1 MILAGAVAA
10 VFVGQTLWPEAA
22 PYRGALAEAA
32 LLRLGSATKLL
43 LLGLAWHQSRRCVF
57 ALEADNPARGPWRL
71 LSLGFLG
78 FFLGQS
84 VLGVYQIV
92 LGTSPYPSPG
102 DIFFMAAYPL
112 LVLGAFA
119 FVRAYREAGYPVG
132 SRREHALLG
141 GVLALVF
148 LVVGVRLLGPV
159 LAQPGPALERF
170 LTAAYPAF
178 DFVLLVPILIL
189 LRITAPFRGG
199 QIFRAWSLVL
209 LGIVALCAGRHP
221 LRLLHG
227 DGPPGPGPARGR
239 DLRPRLPR
247 SGAGNQRAPPAPRGL
262 THAFRAGFLG
272 RQVSTG
278 QGALRTTRSV
288 VEPKRAWSSS
298 PLPWEPSTMR
308 STGSSFARRM
318 ISAEGVP

>member
-1 MILAGAVAA
+1 MTPRLRTALVILAGAVAA
-10 VFVGQTLWPEAA
+10 VFVGQTLWPEAV

-84 VLGVYQIV
+84 ILGVYQII

-132 SRREHALLG
+132 SRREHAFLG

-159 LAQPGPALERF
+159 LAQPGPALERI

-209 LGIVALCAGRHP
+209 LGIVALCVGDILYAYFTVMGRQGLGP
-221 LRLLHG
+221 LVDATYVLAYLGVVLGTSEHRRLL
-227 DGPPGPGPARGR
+227 A
-239 DLRPRLPR
+239 
-247 SGAGNQRAPPAPRGL
+247 A
-262 THAFRAGFLG
+262 
-272 RQVSTG
+272 
-278 QGALRTTRSV
+278 
-288 VEPKRAWSSS
+288 
-298 PLPWEPSTMR
+298 
-308 STGSSFARRM
+308 
-318 ISAEGVP
+318 